1 MLSESLLCF
10 GASSTT
16 MDDED
21 AFENSDEVVT
31 FNLIYFC
38 YFVIGLSWMS
48 IMFSVYVM
56 FEVEDN
62 NDKEAI
68 NGIQIIFLASIYL
81 SHVKS

>member
-16 MDDED
+16 MDEED
-21 AFENSDEVVT
+21 TFENSDEVVT

-38 YFVIGLSWMS
+38 YFVIGLSRMS
-48 IMFSVYVM
+48 IMCSVYIM

-62 NDKEAI
+62 NDK
-68 NGIQIIFLASIYL
+68 
-81 SHVKS
+81 